1 MTITPVKL
9 IRASLLF
16 LAIAATTPCA
26 AMDQRAAGPAPPSAP
41 TGTAGPAAP
50 FSALKSL
57 PITLGQARDA
67 AGAANIDII
76 HARQARAIAVA
87 GQTIAAARP
96 NPVLSIGGT
105 QVRPR
110 GFGAQQP
117 GNTIDEVI
125 RIDQPI
131 ELGGKRRERMAA
143 AAAAT
148 LAADNDLGD
157 AQRQIIGAVDAAYAA
172 LHAAQDRA
180 DATAAIAA
188 AWTRSFAIAERRL
201 TAGDLSRGDAARQ
214 QVEAVR
220 AAADAVAARAAVRD
234 AQTQLAILIGR
245 DGEAE
250 QLVAADP
257 WPVPPVPLPEPP
269 EDVAA
274 RRPDVRAAVAR
285 VEQARHELAGARA
298 LRTPDISVGAQYEYQ
313 AQPVGVGGSVGFGL
327 SVPLPVGTRYSGQ
340 VAAAGAGLGDAEA
353 TAQKAINAAAADIAA
368 ARSALASASERRRRL
383 EGELVP
389 AARTSAST
397 AEFAWSRGA
406 LPLTD
411 LLDARRALAGAE
423 LGLVDAHLDEAAA
436 SARLRAAEATGDEQ

>member
-1 MTITPVKL
+1 MITPDKL
-9 IRASLLF
+9 IRACTLL
-16 LAIAATTPCA
+16 LAIAAFPPA
-26 AMDQRAAGPAPPSAP
+26 AMAHTAAGPASPP
-41 TGTAGPAAP
+41 AGPAAV
-50 FSALKSL
+50 FSGIKAL

-67 AGAANIDII
+67 AAAANIDII

-87 GQTIAAARP
+87 SQTIAAARP

-117 GNTIDEVI
+117 GNTIDEVV

-143 AAAAT
+143 ASAAS
-148 LAADNDLGD
+148 LAADQDLAD
-157 AQRQIIGAVDAAYAA
+157 ARRQVLSAVDSAYAA

-180 DATAAIAA
+180 AALSGIASDWSRSAAIA
-188 AWTRSFAIAERRL
+188 TRRVA
-201 TAGDLSRGDAARQ
+201 AGDLSQGEAARQ

-220 AAADAVAARAAVRD
+220 AGTDALAARAALRE
-234 AQTQLAILIGR
+234 AQMQLAILIGR

-250 QLVAADP
+250 QLIAADP
-257 WPVPPVPLPEPP
+257 WPAPAVALPEAPD
-269 EDVAA
+269 DVAA

-285 VEQARHELAGARA
+285 LAQARHELAGARA
-298 LRTPDISVGAQYEYQ
+298 LRTPDISVGVQYEYQ
-313 AQPVGVGGSVGFGL
+313 AQPVGVGSSVGFGL
-327 SVPLPVGTRYSGQ
+327 SVPLPVGTRYGGQ

-353 TAQKAINAAAADIAA
+353 TADKALAAASAEIAA
-368 ARSALASASERRRRL
+368 ARSGLLSASERRHRL
-383 EGELVP
+383 ERELVP
-389 AARTSAST
+389 AARTAAGT
-397 AEFAWSRGA
+397 AEFAWGRGA

-411 LLDARRALAGAE
+411 LLDARRALAAAE

-436 SARLRAAEATGDEQ
+436 TARLRAAEDAGDAP